1 MKSPREARKTAR
13 SLFRGCLA
21 DGKLDA
27 SRVRAVTD
35 VLAAEKPRGYLAI
48 LQTFARLVRLEMER
62 RHSVIESAVPLTGK
76 EMEDLRA
83 EITRTHGDDIT
94 FETAIRPD
102 LIGGLRVRV
111 GSDVWDGSVRARI
124 AALPA

>member
-1 MKSPREARKTAR
+1 MAR
-13 SLFRGCLA
+13 SLFRECMPG
-21 DGKLDA
+21 GKLDA
-27 SRVRAVTD
+27 SRVHAVTD
-35 VLAAEKPRGYLAI
+35 VLAAEKPRGYLAV
-48 LQTFARLVRLEMER
+48 LQMFARLVRLEMER

-94 FETAIRPD
+94 FETAVRPD